1 MPASEEIV
9 HSGYLYMSTQFD
21 GFYAGYLSSI
31 SENALTLLIFKS
43 GVVAG
48 TDGSADYDGAYK
60 LITLNQTISLNI
72 NVFVHQSGTTILG
85 QTVGPEGLRFTV
97 DIHLP
102 TDFMVRDFIEIKT
115 QFGPINARFKKIRNL
130 GSLE

>member
-1 MPASEEIV
+1 
-9 HSGYLYMSTQFD
+9 MSTQFD